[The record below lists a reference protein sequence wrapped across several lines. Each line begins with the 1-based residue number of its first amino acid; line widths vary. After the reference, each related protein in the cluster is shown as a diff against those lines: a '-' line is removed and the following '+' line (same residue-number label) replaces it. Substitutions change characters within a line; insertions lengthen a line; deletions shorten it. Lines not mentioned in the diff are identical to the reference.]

1 MFGLNMKSL
10 YRHKLMYTVLN
21 EVTVQNAYCTS
32 LKSRSVY
39 KLMQITVL
47 KWNHCINT
55 SDGLEWST
63 DAVQYAYYTA

>member
-47 KWNHCINT
+47 K
-55 SDGLEWST
+55 
-63 DAVQYAYYTA
+63 